1 MNSADPFEIK
11 NGSST
16 KPKIGSPKWR
26 QTFFLGLELPFNLK
40 HFPTYQDHFESPYS
54 RFKTQRMTQIWEK
67 MFPIK
72 KSEESHLHIA
82 HWKRENLS
90 SVFFHLYI
98 FCKILPFLPNFNCF
112 QKSSFIFRKKCQTFK
127 VFFLHT
133 GTAEPGSWSQ
143 IKRRS

>member
-90 SVFFHLYI
+90 SVFFHLYT
-98 FCKILPFLPNFNCF
+98 FFA
-112 QKSSFIFRKKCQTFK
+112 KSYHFYPISIVLKNQALFSERSARLSRYFSCTQ
-127 VFFLHT
+127 
-133 GTAEPGSWSQ
+133 GQQNQGAEV
-143 IKRRS
+143 K